1 MDERAAQEIYHHGQG
16 VSTGV
21 AYGPIYLITPDA
33 LRVPRREITTEEM
46 ELELAR
52 LDHALAATR
61 DDIERVRTALRRAD
75 KSDEAAIFD
84 SHLLIL
90 EDETLLESV
99 RDRIRRELLN
109 VEHAFS
115 SLVLEAI
122 DRIEKSE
129 NSYLRERVR
138 DIRDVEHRVI
148 RFLLGQREPAVG
160 DLLQNAILVA
170 HDLPATLTAELDR
183 DRILG
188 FATELGS
195 ANSHTAILARALEIP
210 AVVDLGPVLQRLS
223 HGESVVLDG
232 REGLLIQNPSPDTL
246 AEYERIK
253 AKIERKRAEWVSLAG
268 VPGRTADGEL
278 LTLLANIEFNREVDA
293 ALAFG
298 SDGIGLYRTEY
309 LFLQG
314 GGEVPEEEQFEVY
327 SGIVRRMAGRPVTI
341 RTLDLG
347 GDKLLAGMEPE
358 DNPFLGWRAVR
369 YCLDRPEVFLGQL
382 RAILRAGA
390 DGDVGIMIPM
400 ITAMEE
406 VEAVFE
412 MIESAR
418 RSLRAEG
425 LPHAERCPVGVLV
438 ETPAAALMAATLA
451 ERFDFL
457 SLGTNDLIQYAL
469 AVDRGNRRVAHLY
482 QPFHP
487 AVLKLIREVV
497 DAATAAGREV
507 TVCGGRRR
515 NSRWRVDIGP
525 VYAHLIGLCR
535 NSISSGWSG
544 TGASASTSGSPR
556 TARPGPRP
564 GCASLAPSRSSS
576 KRRSPAPMSS
586 CVAASTR
593 VSRRS
598 AAAAWP
604 ACSWTWTSRFR

>member
-1 MDERAAQEIYHHGQG
+1 MADLASQEIYHHGQG
-16 VSTGV
+16 VSNGV
-21 AYGPIYLITPDA
+21 AYGPVYLITPDTP
-33 LRVPRREITTEEM
+33 RVPRREIAMDEVEV
-46 ELELAR
+46 ELGR
-52 LDHALAATR
+52 LDDALCATR
-61 DDIERVRTALRRAD
+61 ADIERVRAALQRAD

-90 EDETLLESV
+90 EDASLLESV
-99 RDRIRRELLN
+99 RARIREARAN

-115 SLVLEAI
+115 SLVLEAV
-122 DRIEKSE
+122 DRIEKSQ

-210 AVVDLGPVLQRLS
+210 AVVDLGPVLQRVS

-246 AEYERIK
+246 AEYERIQ

-268 VPGRTADGEL
+268 VPGRTADGEP

-314 GGEVPEEEQFEVY
+314 GGDVSEEEQLEVY
-327 SGIVRRMAGRPVTI
+327 GGIVRRMEGRPVTI

-369 YCLDRPEVFLGQL
+369 YCLDRPEVFLAQM

-390 DGDVGIMIPM
+390 EGNVAIMIPM

-406 VEAVFE
+406 VDAVFDVV
-412 MIESAR
+412 ESAR
-418 RSLRAEG
+418 QSLRSEG
-425 LPHAERCPVGVLV
+425 LAHAERCPVGVLV
-438 ETPAAALMAATLA
+438 ETPGAALLAASLA

-457 SLGTNDLIQYAL
+457 SLGTNDLIQYTL
-469 AVDRGNRRVAHLY
+469 AVDRGNRRIAHLY

-487 AVLKLIREVV
+487 AVLKLVREVV
-497 DAATAAGREV
+497 DAAGAAGRQV
-507 TVCGGRRR
+507 TVCGEM
-515 NSRWRVDIGP
+515 
-525 VYAHLIGLCR
+525 
-535 NSISSGWSG
+535 
-544 TGASASTSGSPR
+544 GSN
-556 TARPGPRP
+556 
-564 GCASLAPSRSSS
+564 SLAATLLVGLGVRSFS
-576 KRRSPAPMSS
+576 M
-586 CVAASTR
+586 VAARIPRIKQVLGR
-593 VSRRS
+593 VELVEAEE
-598 AAAAWP
+598 AAAEAL
-604 ACSWTWTSRFR
+604 ALSDSDSVKAILEGRFGERFHRAPTG

>member
-1 MDERAAQEIYHHGQG
+1 MDELDSQEIYHHGQG
-16 VSTGV
+16 VSPGV
-21 AYGPIYLITPDA
+21 AYGPVYLITPDT
-33 LRVPRREITTEEM
+33 LRVPRREISTDEVEV
-46 ELELAR
+46 ELAR
-52 LDHALAATR
+52 LDDALAATR
-61 DDIERVRTALRRAD
+61 ADIERVRAALERAD

-90 EDETLLESV
+90 EDESLLESV
-99 RDRIRRELLN
+99 RRHIREARAN
-109 VEHAFS
+109 VEHAFA
-115 SLVLEAI
+115 SLVREAV
-122 DRIEKSE
+122 DRIEKSQ

-170 HDLPATLTAELDR
+170 HDLPASLTAELDR

-210 AVVDLGPVLQRLS
+210 AVVDLGPVLQRLT

-246 AEYERIK
+246 AEYERIQ

-268 VPGRTADGEL
+268 VPGRTHDGEP

-314 GGEVPEEEQFEVY
+314 GGDVSEEEQHEVY
-327 SGIVRRMAGRPVTI
+327 GGIVRRMEGRPVTI

-369 YCLDRPEVFLGQL
+369 YCLDRPEVFLSQM

-390 DGDVGIMIPM
+390 EGNVAMMIPM

-406 VEAVFE
+406 VDAVFDVV
-412 MIESAR
+412 ESAR
-418 RSLRAEG
+418 QSLLSEG
-425 LPHAERCPVGVLV
+425 LPFAERCPVGVLV
-438 ETPAAALMAATLA
+438 ETPGAALLAAQLA

-457 SLGTNDLIQYAL
+457 SLGTNDLIQYTL
-469 AVDRGNRRVAHLY
+469 AVDRGNRRIAHLY

-487 AVLKLIREVV
+487 AVLKLVREVV
-497 DAATAAGREV
+497 DAAEAAGKPV
-507 TVCGGRRR
+507 TVCGEM
-515 NSRWRVDIGP
+515 
-525 VYAHLIGLCR
+525 
-535 NSISSGWSG
+535 
-544 TGASASTSGSPR
+544 GSN
-556 TARPGPRP
+556 
-564 GCASLAPSRSSS
+564 SLAATLLLGLGVRSFS
-576 KRRSPAPMSS
+576 M
-586 CVAASTR
+586 VAARIPRIKQVLGR
-593 VSRRS
+593 VSLAEARD
-598 AAAAWP
+598 AADEALDQADSDSVKAILEGRFGERFHRAP
-604 ACSWTWTSRFR
+604 AG